1 METIRFL
8 DEQGTF
14 AVDMPENYTGLYF
27 PLAGLRGLKSAVT
40 PDFGGDA
47 KLDQEHF
54 VLEPVSVENLHNNR
68 STRNFWCCVDGQC

>member
-54 VLEPVSVENLHNNR
+54 VLEPVSVENLQVSCGRPSPGKVHHC
-68 STRNFWCCVDGQC
+68 T